1 MFIRIL
7 IDIKKTW
14 KFVAGKF
21 GLPLSRTW
29 QSKMPLDVG
38 LSEELG
44 GHPEEALAGDGVG
57 HLRAWP
63 ETWILRL
70 TAGFDLRQ
78 GGLCKVSTCVNCM
91 RLRFQSN
98 YGGLSQPN

>member
-1 MFIRIL
+1 
-7 IDIKKTW
+7 
-14 KFVAGKF
+14 
-21 GLPLSRTW
+21 
-29 QSKMPLDVG
+29 MPLDVG

-78 GGLCKVSTCVNCM
+78 GGLCKVWPA
-91 RLRFQSN
+91 
-98 YGGLSQPN
+98 G